1 MSPIALPQPNP
12 SPGPTPGPTP
22 ATGHSRSAVGS
33 DEASAGRR
41 TPTQE
46 RSRVRLAGVL
56 DATAVLIDEIGPEAI
71 TTGLIAARAKVSV
84 GWLYDFFPNRE
95 AIFDAVM
102 DRSIASVT
110 PIAERVHAQHAGR
123 PWQDV
128 LRAVVDALF
137 EFYRTDPG
145 FRVLWFSRFQSAQMI
160 QANVS
165 HDLADARLALERL
178 GNAGM
183 RLNHPD
189 PEFPMH
195 LMIGI
200 VDKGLDL
207 AFRLDPAG
215 DPAIVEE
222 TKTAVCA
229 YLSLYAQPAAIA
241 ATSVPDPTQK
251 RTAQ

>member
-1 MSPIALPQPNP
+1 MSSSALPQPN
-12 SPGPTPGPTP
+12 TLEPTP
-22 ATGHSRSAVGS
+22 ADLAP
-33 DEASAGRR
+33 GRR
-41 TPTQE
+41 VPTQQ
-46 RSRVRLAGVL
+46 RSRVRLSGVL
-56 DATAVLIDEIGPEAI
+56 DATAALIDEIGPEAI

-102 DRSIASVT
+102 DRSIAAVT
-110 PIAERVHAQHAGR
+110 PIAERVHATHSGR

-160 QANVS
+160 QSNLR
-165 HDLADARLALERL
+165 HDLADAQLALERL
-178 GNAGM
+178 ATAGM
-183 RLNHPD
+183 RLRHPD
-189 PEFPMH
+189 PERTMH
-195 LMIGI
+195 LVIGI

-215 DPAIVEE
+215 DPSIVEE
-222 TKTAVCA
+222 TKASVVA
-229 YLSLYAQPAAIA
+229 YLELYAEP
-241 ATSVPDPTQK
+241 VPTQPVT
-251 RTAQ
+251 RP

>member
-1 MSPIALPQPNP
+1 MSSSPLPQPNTLESTLADLAP
-12 SPGPTPGPTP
+12 
-22 ATGHSRSAVGS
+22 
-33 DEASAGRR
+33 GRR
-41 TPTQE
+41 VPTQQ
-46 RSRVRLAGVL
+46 RSRLRLSGVL
-56 DATAVLIDEIGPEAI
+56 DATAALIDEIGPEAI

-102 DRSIASVT
+102 DRSIAAVT
-110 PIAERVHAQHAGR
+110 PIAKRVHATHAGR

-160 QANVS
+160 QSNLR
-165 HDLADARLALERL
+165 HDLADAQLALERL
-178 GNAGM
+178 ATAGM
-183 RLNHPD
+183 RLRHPD
-189 PEFPMH
+189 PECTMH
-195 LMIGI
+195 LVIGI

-222 TKTAVCA
+222 TKASVVA
-229 YLSLYAQPAAIA
+229 YLELYAEP
-241 ATSVPDPTQK
+241 VPTQPVT
-251 RTAQ
+251 RP

>member
-1 MSPIALPQPNP
+1 MSPTALPKP
-12 SPGPTPGPTP
+12 SEPVP
-22 ATGHSRSAVGS
+22 ACAASTAADRPEYASPSRRV
-33 DEASAGRR
+33 
-41 TPTQE
+41 PTQE
-46 RSRVRLAGVL
+46 RSRVRLVAVL
-56 DATAVLIDEIGPEAI
+56 DATASLIDEIGPEAI

-84 GWLYDFFPNRE
+84 GWLYDYFPNRE

-102 DRSIASVT
+102 DRSISSVT
-110 PIAERVHAQHAGR
+110 PIAEHVHATHEGL

-178 GNAGM
+178 EKAGM

-229 YLSLYAQPAAIA
+229 YLEQYVDPVPRLKAVPATERSTKAR
-241 ATSVPDPTQK
+241 
-251 RTAQ
+251 RTR